1 MTSPRQQRGRDPLA
15 VELTTLSLLWCPKHI
30 SLSFEGVNKN
40 KWRVNVLLI
49 AAKKH
54 HSKYFILAE
63 NVSDDNTLT
72 TPQRFKPSILELS
85 TTLDTNSPSTSEE
98 KLVIDENP
106 ATKSIQVLV
115 CRRRCKLSRY
125 IALKIKQTP
134 CISFTK

>member
-1 MTSPRQQRGRDPLA
+1 MPNKPSYFCKISSPEFVIGENNTEKLMQ
-15 VELTTLSLLWCPKHI
+15 
-30 SLSFEGVNKN
+30 NK
-40 KWRVNVLLI
+40 KEEI

-72 TPQRFKPSILELS
+72 TPQRFKPSIPELS

-115 CRRRCKLSRY
+115 CRSRCKLSRY
-125 IALKIKQTP
+125 FALKIKQTLFEFYKVYHILCP
-134 CISFTK
+134 